1 MNLIKHYKTKQLLLL
16 LFKLSIVVAA
26 FYFICI
32 KLTENKN
39 LQFSAFINFLDK
51 NDSFSFKTI
60 TFLTLLSFFNWFFE
74 ITKWKNLV
82 KSIKPISLFEAT
94 EQSLGGLTASLIT
107 PNRIGEYGAK
117 AMYYT
122 KLFRI
127 KIVLLNFL
135 GNMAQMAITTFLGC
149 VGLLFFI
156 NRYSIKINYSTV
168 LKYSMIILL
177 IGLLLLFLT
186 KQNHFKIKG
195 FSFRSVIVFFK
206 SISTIT
212 HIKNVLFSFIRYTLF
227 SFQFYYLLIVF
238 GINISYFEAMIVIT
252 SMYLLASIIPV
263 ISIFD
268 FVIKGSIAV
277 FLFGFLNVNELTVLS
292 VTTLMWLFNFVLPS
306 IVGSYFVINFKLPKP
321 VEQC

>member
-26 FYFICI
+26 FYFIYI

-39 LQFSAFINFLDK
+39 LQFSAFITFLDK
-51 NDSFSFKTI
+51 YESFSFKTI
-60 TFLTLLSFFNWFFE
+60 TFLILLSFFNWFFE
-74 ITKWKNLV
+74 ISKWKNLV
-82 KSIKPISLFEAT
+82 NSIKTISLIEAT
-94 EQSLGGLTASLIT
+94 KQSLGGLTASLIT

-122 KLFRI
+122 KPFRT
-127 KIVLLNFL
+127 KIVLLNLL
-135 GNMAQMAITTFLGC
+135 GNLAQMAITTLLGC

-156 NRYSIKINYSTV
+156 NRYSIKINYYTV
-168 LKYSMIILL
+168 LQYSVIVLL

-195 FSFRSVIVFFK
+195 FSFRSVIIFLK
-206 SISTIT
+206 SISLKT
-212 HIKNVLFSFIRYTLF
+212 HLTNILYSLLRYILFS
-227 SFQFYYLLIVF
+227 SQFYYLLIVF
-238 GINISYFEAMIVIT
+238 RIEISYFEAMTVIT
-252 SMYLLASIIPV
+252 SMYVLASIIPA

-277 FLFGFLNVNELTVLS
+277 FLFSFLNVNELTILTI
-292 VTTLMWLFNFVLPS
+292 TTLMWLFNFVLPS

-321 VEQC
+321 VE

>member
-26 FYFICI
+26 FYFIYI

-39 LQFSAFINFLDK
+39 LQFSAFITFLDK
-51 NDSFSFKTI
+51 YESFSFKTI
-60 TFLTLLSFFNWFFE
+60 TFLILLSFFNWFFE
-74 ITKWKNLV
+74 ILKWKNLV
-82 KSIKPISLFEAT
+82 KSIKPISIHQAT

-122 KLFRI
+122 KPFRT
-127 KIVLLNFL
+127 KIVLLNLL
-135 GNMAQMAITTFLGC
+135 GNLAQMIITTLLGC
-149 VGLLFFI
+149 IGLLFFI
-156 NRYSIKINYSTV
+156 NRYSIKINYYTV
-168 LKYSMIILL
+168 LQYSVIVLL

-195 FSFRSVIVFFK
+195 FSFRSVIIFLK
-206 SISTIT
+206 SISLKT
-212 HIKNVLFSFIRYTLF
+212 HLTNILYSLLRYILFS
-227 SFQFYYLLIVF
+227 SQFYYLLIVF
-238 GINISYFEAMIVIT
+238 RIEISYFEAMTVIT
-252 SMYLLASIIPV
+252 SMYLLTSIIPA

-277 FLFGFLNVNELTVLS
+277 FLFSFLNVNELTILTI
-292 VTTLMWLFNFVLPS
+292 TTLMWLFNFVLPS
-306 IVGSYFVINFKLPKP
+306 ISGSYFVINFKLPKP
-321 VEQC
+321 VE